1 MIGITL
7 SVDQIRTAPTD
18 VRRWIEREVCRSL
31 GLLPTG
37 LNGDTSGTRLVACTA
52 QDVGSILTAV
62 RDILPAVNVFFEFG
76 REGIPLEGVEAFRLV
91 DIMHHA
97 RLQSVAEVI
106 ACLDMINQALRQVRN
121 DQAAAFC
128 GFDQDG
134 HCFIATETRQNIT
147 QLWRSVVESRR
158 ASTDTRASSPAF
170 AAGEAVA
177 AMSPATATQP
187 APAQPAAVF

>member
-7 SVDQIRTAPTD
+7 SVDQIRTAPTE

-37 LNGDTSGTRLVACTA
+37 LSGDATGSRLVACTA
-52 QDVGSILTAV
+52 QDVGGILAAV

-76 REGIPLEGVEAFRLV
+76 REGISLEGVEAFRLV

-106 ACLDMINQALRQVRN
+106 ACLDMINQTLRQIRN

-134 HCFIATETRQNIT
+134 HCFIAAETRQNIT
-147 QLWRSVVESRR
+147 RLWRSVVESRR
-158 ASTDTRASSPAF
+158 ASADMGAPAPAF
-170 AAGEAVA
+170 PAGE
-177 AMSPATATQP
+177 PATARP
-187 APAQPAAVF
+187 PMPAQTVPPEPAATY